1 MGMDVFGRAPENED
15 GDYFRANTQSWY
27 PILDLIKQTGV
38 LSEQMTEEMGYN
50 DGAGPEDGEQAKALA
65 DALEV
70 LLGNT
75 ADENEFISPDA
86 HENDGTAAVFLTVH
100 RMLTGEDTA
109 APVFSTR
116 ASHIREFIR
125 FCRAS
130 GGFAV
135 C

>member
-15 GDYFRANTQSWY
+15 GDYFRANIWSWY

-38 LSEQMTEEMGYN
+38 LPEQMTVEMGYN

-65 DALEV
+65 DALEA
-70 LLGNT
+70 LLGDT
-75 ADENEFISPDA
+75 ADENEFIKPDA
-86 HENDGTAAVFLTVH
+86 ADEDGTAAVGLMLH

-109 APVFSTR
+109 APVFSTE

-130 GGFAV
+130 GGFTV